1 LNLTKVQTDTKV
13 DGKAVVFGTFKISA
27 SSEVVRDVQ
36 VYPLRNN
43 ATTTCTSTVNIQ
55 R

>member
-13 DGKAVVFGTFKISA
+13 VVFGTFKISA